1 MRIKFNT
8 VLRQLG
14 VNPSTVLLLRHTKSR
29 RYGRVYDL
37 WREGGTAFDTFLQ
50 NRDSGRRGQLTSRRF
65 WAHFVK
71 DRYGET
77 LFICLVEAQ
86 YIGPSRVQDPN
97 RYDLYQVTRLPDF
110 SDLEGKLV
118 IEWGA
123 AKRTRCQYAD
133 KEDKDIIELRK
144 EPGQS
149 SGTTAVAVPRR
160 ASILDFPRLDL
171 GTVLRPL
178 GPDDDLLGEMLDEA
192 WS

>member
-14 VNPSTVLLLRHTKSR
+14 VDPSTVLLLRHTISE
-29 RYGRVYDL
+29 RYGSVYDL
-37 WREGGTAFDTFLQ
+37 WRKGGTAFDTFLQ
-50 NRDSGRRGQLTSRRF
+50 NRDNRHRGQLTSRRF

-71 DRYGET
+71 DPYGET
-77 LFICLVEAQ
+77 LFICLVEAE
-86 YIGPSRVQDPN
+86 YTGPSRVQDPN

-123 AKRTRCQYAD
+123 AKMSWCQNAD
-133 KEDKDIIELRK
+133 NQNKDIIELRK
-144 EPGQS
+144 ELGQS
-149 SGTTAVAVPRR
+149 SGPTDIAVARR
-160 ASILDFPRLDL
+160 TSILDFPRLDL
-171 GTVLRPL
+171 GTVLCPL